1 MHAAFAGTNC
11 VAASIEYESWPGMAV
26 SDEVVQ
32 EVQSRLG
39 STIDGKWTLT
49 RVLGIGGMAAVYAAV
64 HRNQNRI
71 AIKMLHEAHSR
82 GVSMRA
88 RFLREGYVANTVQ
101 HPGAVRVF
109 DDGIADGAAY
119 LVMELLEGETLEDRH
134 VRMGGRLP
142 AAEVLALADQLLDVL
157 AAAHDKGIVHRD
169 IKPDNLFL
177 VRTGQLKVLDFGIA
191 HLKELQTSGG
201 TSTQTLMGTPSFM
214 PPEQARARWAEVDGR
229 SDIWATGATLF
240 YLLSGQLVH
249 EGETYADQL
258 AQAVREPVRPL
269 ATVDPSIPRV
279 VAELVDRAL
288 AYAAADR
295 WQSARYMQTAVRR
308 AQKLVG
314 PADVSSVRT
323 SNDPADPSRTE
334 TPTLLAT
341 DPPVLQGAALTPGG
355 SGSAKPHAKRNW
367 LLFGA
372 VSLALAVALVA
383 FWSSQPGANTPAEP
397 VSPAGPVV
405 GTSPVELTPERS
417 EPAAPASQRVDEP
430 AIPFSAPP
438 VTATAK
444 PPAAV
449 KRPAAGDRPSAPR
462 PSSRAAPER
471 SAPQA
476 APSSA
481 PNLFDKR
488 F

>member
-1 MHAAFAGTNC
+1 
-11 VAASIEYESWPGMAV
+11 
-26 SDEVVQ
+26 
-32 EVQSRLG
+32 
-39 STIDGKWTLT
+39 
-49 RVLGIGGMAAVYAAV
+49 
-64 HRNQNRI
+64 
-71 AIKMLHEAHSR
+71 
-82 GVSMRA
+82 
-88 RFLREGYVANTVQ
+88 
-101 HPGAVRVF
+101 
-109 DDGIADGAAY
+109 
-119 LVMELLEGETLEDRH
+119 VMELLEGETLEDRH

-177 VRTGQLKVLDFGIA
+177 TRAGQLKVLDFGIA
-191 HLKELQTSGG
+191 HLKEVQPTGG
-201 TSTQTLMGTPSFM
+201 TSTQMLMGTPSFM

-240 YLLSGQLVH
+240 YLLSGHLVH
-249 EGETYADQL
+249 EGETYAEQL
-258 AQAVREPVRPL
+258 AQAVHHPVRPL
-269 ATVDPSIPRV
+269 NTVDPSVPRV

-288 AYAAADR
+288 AYSPSDR
-295 WQSARYMQTAVRR
+295 WQSARNMQTAVRR

-341 DPPVLQGAALTPGG
+341 DPPQVVLQGAALTPGG
-355 SGSAKPHAKRNW
+355 SGSTPPHPKRNW
-367 LLFGA
+367 LLIGA
-372 VSLALAVALVA
+372 VALALAVALLA
-383 FWSSQPGANTPAEP
+383 FWSTQPGATNPAEAVP
-397 VSPAGPVV
+397 AAGPIV
-405 GTSPVELTPERS
+405 GSSPVELTPERS
-417 EPAAPASQRVDEP
+417 EPTATASQRVEAP
-430 AIPFSAPP
+430 AIPLSTPP
-438 VTATAK
+438 VTAPSR
-444 PPAAV
+444 PPAVV
-449 KRPAAGDRPSAPR
+449 KRPAAGDRPAASGTP
-462 PSSRAAPER
+462 SRAAPER

>member
-1 MHAAFAGTNC
+1 
-11 VAASIEYESWPGMAV
+11 MAV
-26 SDEVVQ
+26 SEEVVQ
-32 EVQSRLG
+32 AVQSRLG

-49 RVLGIGGMAAVYAAV
+49 RVLGIGGMAAVYAAT

-82 GVSMRA
+82 GASMRA
-88 RFLREGYVANTVQ
+88 RFLREGYVANTVE

-134 VRMGGRLP
+134 VRLGGRLP

-191 HLKELQTSGG
+191 HLKEVQPTGG
-201 TSTQTLMGTPSFM
+201 TSTQMLMGTPSFM

-229 SDIWATGATLF
+229 SDIWATGATLY
-240 YLLSGQLVH
+240 YLLSGHLVH
-249 EGETYADQL
+249 EGDTYADQL

-269 ATVDPSIPRV
+269 NTVDPGIPRV
-279 VAELVDRAL
+279 VAEVVDRAL
-288 AYAAADR
+288 AYAPADR
-295 WQSARYMQTAVRR
+295 WQSARNMQTAVRR

-314 PADVSSVRT
+314 PPLTSSVRAQE
-323 SNDPADPSRTE
+323 DPSDPSRTE

-341 DPPVLQGAALTPGG
+341 DPPQVVLQGSALTPGG
-355 SGSAKPHAKRNW
+355 SGSTPPHPKRNW
-367 LLFGA
+367 LLIGA
-372 VSLALAVALVA
+372 VALALAVALLA
-383 FWSSQPGANTPAEP
+383 FWSFQPGASGPAEP
-397 VSPAGPVV
+397 VPAGPMV
-405 GTSPVELTPERS
+405 GSSPVELAPERS
-417 EPAAPASQRVDEP
+417 EPSATPSQNVGEP
-430 AIPFSAPP
+430 AIPLSAPP
-438 VTATAK
+438 VTATARQ
-444 PPAAV
+444 PAPV
-449 KRPAAGDRPSAPR
+449 KRPPASERPSAPSAR
-462 PSSRAAPER
+462 PAAASGP
-471 SAPQA
+471 

>member
-1 MHAAFAGTNC
+1 
-11 VAASIEYESWPGMAV
+11 MAV
-26 SDEVVQ
+26 SEEVVQ

-39 STIDGKWTLT
+39 STIDGKWKLT

-88 RFLREGYVANTVQ
+88 RFLREGYVANTVE
-101 HPGAVRVF
+101 HAGAVRVF

-134 VRMGGRLP
+134 ARMGGRLP
-142 AAEVLALADQLLDVL
+142 AAEVLVLADQLLDVL

-177 VRTGQLKVLDFGIA
+177 TRAGQLKVLDFGIA
-191 HLKELQTSGG
+191 HLKELQTPEGT

-229 SDIWATGATLF
+229 SDIWATGATLY
-240 YLLSGQLVH
+240 YLLSGHLVH

-258 AQAVREPVRPL
+258 AQAVREPVRL
-269 ATVDPSIPRV
+269 LNTVDPNVPRV

-288 AYAAADR
+288 AYAPADR
-295 WQSARYMQTAVRR
+295 WQSARNMQTAVRR

-314 PADVSSVRT
+314 PPDASSVRNGDKP
-323 SNDPADPSRTE
+323 SDPSRTE

-341 DPPVLQGAALTPGG
+341 DPPAVLQGAALTPGG
-355 SGSAKPHAKRNW
+355 SGNATPYPKRNW
-367 LLFGA
+367 LLIGA
-372 VSLALAVALVA
+372 VTLALAVALLA
-383 FWSSQPGANTPAEP
+383 FWSSQPGASNPAEP
-397 VSPAGPVV
+397 VPAGPMV

-417 EPAAPASQRVDEP
+417 EPTATASQRVDEP
-430 AIPFSAPP
+430 AIPLSAPP
-438 VTATAK
+438 VTAPSKA
-444 PPAAV
+444 PAFV
-449 KRPAAGDRPSAPR
+449 KRPAAGDRPSV
-462 PSSRAAPER
+462 SSTPTRAAPGR
-471 SAPQA
+471 SAAQP